1 MKILKDFNIPFSSL
15 KLGSNIF
22 KFEIEKTFFE
32 AFNYTRY
39 DDCNIKLH
47 LDFKKENML
56 MDLKFTY
63 VGKIFISCDR
73 CLENVAVEFNSNFSN
88 VLKFSHSAEETTSDG
103 VTYLP
108 YESYDY
114 NVAQVF
120 YEHVVLKT
128 PKKILHQENQCDPKQ
143 IELMNLFSK
152 SGKETQY
159 DSRWNKLKDLKNK

>member
-1 MKILKDFNIPFSSL
+1 
-15 KLGSNIF
+15 
-22 KFEIEKTFFE
+22 
-32 AFNYTRY
+32 
-39 DDCNIKLH
+39 
-47 LDFKKENML
+47 ML

-73 CLENVAVEFNSNFSN
+73 CLDNVAVEFNSNFSN
-88 VLKFSHSAEETTSDG
+88 VLKFSHSVEETTNNG

-120 YEHVVLKT
+120 YEHVVLNT

-152 SGKETQY
+152 SGKEVEY